1 MKKYGNEFK
10 VGLFFLI
17 CIIGLAAITFKT
29 GKVSF
34 KKEGYNLYVIFNE
47 VAGLDVKAP
56 VMLNGYEVGEVE
68 DVKVVSQKDRTHIL
82 LKLLIDPG
90 VKIRINPKVSIKT
103 LGMMGEKYIQITS
116 HTGKGFLKPDSR
128 LEGKPYIDMDDL
140 IDNVNNL
147 TEEVKKL
154 TNNLNHT
161 VKGNQDKI
169 SRMISNLETTSKNLE
184 EFTADIKS
192 HPWKLLFKK

>member
-1 MKKYGNEFK
+1 MRKYGNEFK

-17 CIIGLAAITFKT
+17 CILGLAAITFKT
-29 GKVSF
+29 GKISF
-34 KKEGYNLYVIFNE
+34 KKEGYNLYVTFNQ

-68 DVKVVSQKDRTHIL
+68 DVKVISKKDQTHIL
-82 LKLLIDPG
+82 LKLLIDQG

-103 LGMMGEKYIQITS
+103 LGMMGEKYIQISS
-116 HTGKGFLKPDSR
+116 HTGEGFLKPDSR
-128 LEGKPYIDMDDL
+128 LKGTPYVDMDDL

-147 TEEVKKL
+147 TEELKKL
-154 TNNLNHT
+154 TKNLDYT
-161 VKGNQDKI
+161 VESNQDKV
-169 SRMISNLETTSKNLE
+169 SRMIGNLETTSKNLE

>member
-1 MKKYGNEFK
+1 MRKYGNEFK

-17 CIIGLAAITFKT
+17 CIAGLAAITFKT

-34 KKEGYNLYVIFNE
+34 KKEGYNLYVTFNE

-68 DVKVVSQKDRTHIL
+68 EVKVISQQERTHIL
-82 LKLLIDPG
+82 LKLLIDQG
-90 VKIRINPKVSIKT
+90 IKIRINPKVSIKT
-103 LGMMGEKYIQITS
+103 LGMMGEKYIQITA

-128 LEGKPYIDMDDL
+128 LEGKPYVDMDDL
-140 IDNVNNL
+140 IDNLNNL
-147 TEEVKKL
+147 SEEVKKL
-154 TNNLNHT
+154 TKNLDYT
-161 VKGNQDKI
+161 VESNQDKV
-169 SRMISNLETTSKNLE
+169 SRMISNLETTSENLE

>member
-17 CIIGLAAITFKT
+17 CILGLAAITFKT
-29 GKVSF
+29 GKINF
-34 KKEGYNLYVIFNE
+34 KKEGYNLYVTFNQ

-68 DVKVVSQKDRTHIL
+68 EVKVVSQEDKTHIL
-82 LKLLIDPG
+82 LKLLIDQG
-90 VKIRINPKVSIKT
+90 IKIRINPKVSIKT

-128 LEGKPYIDMDDL
+128 LEGKPYVDTDDL

-154 TNNLNHT
+154 TTNLNYT
-161 VKGNQDKI
+161 VKDNQDKI
-169 SRMISNLETTSKNLE
+169 SRMISNLEVTSQNLE
-184 EFTADIKS
+184 EFSADIKS